1 MIVVD
6 TNLIAYLLLGG
17 EKTPRARSIFE
28 RDSKWAAPLLWRS
41 EFRSVLAMFIRQGKL
56 RLEKAIEF
64 MNEAETLMQ
73 GEEYQVD
80 SGRVIKL
87 IDSSKCSAYDCE
99 FIALAQHLDV
109 PLITSD
115 KQILNE
121 FPDTAVSIESYGES
135 A

>member
-17 EKTPRARSIFE
+17 EKTSKVRSIFK
-28 RDSKWAAPLLWRS
+28 RDPIWAAPLLWRS
-41 EFRSVLAMFIRQGKL
+41 EFRSVLAMFIRQDKL
-56 RLEKAIEF
+56 TSDKAIEL

-73 GEEYQVD
+73 GEEYQVE

-87 IDSSKCSAYDCE
+87 IYSSKCSAYDCE
-99 FIALAQHLDV
+99 FIALAQHLNV

-121 FPDTAVSIESYGES
+121 FPDTAISIESYG
-135 A
+135 

>member
-1 MIVVD
+1 VIVVD
-6 TNLIAYLLLGG
+6 TNVIAYLLLGG
-17 EKTPRARSIFE
+17 EKTPRARSVFV

-41 EFRSVLAMFIRQGKL
+41 EFRSVLAMYIRQGKL
-56 RLEKAIEF
+56 TPEKAMEF
-64 MNEAETLMQ
+64 MTEAEILMQ

-80 SGRVIKL
+80 SGRIIKL

-99 FIALAQHLDV
+99 FVALAQSLDV

-115 KQILNE
+115 KQIINE
-121 FPDTAVSIESYGES
+121 FPDTAISIESYGES

>member
-17 EKTPRARSIFE
+17 EKTAQVRSIFR
-28 RDSKWAAPLLWRS
+28 RDTKWAAPLLWRS
-41 EFRSVLAMFIRQGKL
+41 EFRSVLAMFIRQK
-56 RLEKAIEF
+56 RLTSDKAIEF
-64 MNEAETLMQ
+64 MNEAEILMQ

-80 SGRVIKL
+80 SRRIIKL

-99 FIALAQHLDV
+99 FIGLAQHLAV

-121 FPDTAVSIESYGES
+121 FPNTALSIESFS

>member
-1 MIVVD
+1 VIVVD
-6 TNLIAYLLLGG
+6 TNVIAYLLLGG

-41 EFRSVLAMFIRQGKL
+41 EFRSVLAMYIRKGKL
-56 RLEKAIEF
+56 TPEKAMEF
-64 MNEAETLMQ
+64 MTEAEILMQ

-80 SGRVIKL
+80 SGRIIKL
-87 IDSSKCSAYDCE
+87 IGSSKCSAYDCE
-99 FIALAQHLDV
+99 FVALAQNLDV

-115 KQILNE
+115 KQIINE
-121 FPDTAVSIESYGES
+121 FPETAISIESYGES

>member
-6 TNLIAYLLLGG
+6 TNWIAYLLLGG

-56 RLEKAIEF
+56 TSERAIEF

-80 SGRVIKL
+80 SGRVLKL
-87 IDSSKCSAYDCE
+87 IDSSNCSAYDCE

-121 FPDTAVSIESYGES
+121 FPDTAVSIESYT
-135 A
+135 

>member
-6 TNLIAYLLLGG
+6 TNVIAYLLLGG

-41 EFRSVLAMFIRQGKL
+41 EFRSVLAMFIRRGKL
-56 RLEKAIEF
+56 TPEKAMEF
-64 MNEAETLMQ
+64 MTEAEILLQ

-80 SGRVIKL
+80 SGRIMKL

-99 FIALAQHLDV
+99 FIALAQHLDI

-115 KQILNE
+115 KQILDE
-121 FPDTAVSIESYGES
+121 FSDTAVSIESYC
-135 A
+135 

>member
-1 MIVVD
+1 VIVVD
-6 TNLIAYLLLGG
+6 TNVVAYLLLGG
-17 EKTPRARSIFE
+17 EKTPSARAIFE

-41 EFRSVLAMFIRQGKL
+41 EFRSVLAMFIRQEKL
-56 RLEKAIEF
+56 TSDKAMEF
-64 MNEAETLMQ
+64 MKEAELLMQ

-80 SGRVIKL
+80 SGRIIKL

-99 FIALAQHLDV
+99 FVALAQNLDV

-115 KQILNE
+115 KQIINE
-121 FPDTAVSIESYGES
+121 FPETAISIESYGES

>member
-1 MIVVD
+1 VIVVD

-41 EFRSVLAMFIRQGKL
+41 EFGSVLAMFIRQRKL
-56 RLEKAIEF
+56 TSDKAMEF

-80 SGRVIKL
+80 SRRVIKL

-99 FIALAQHLDV
+99 FIALAQHLDL

-115 KQILNE
+115 KQVLKE
-121 FPDTAVSIESYGES
+121 FPDTAVSIESYG
-135 A
+135 

>member
-1 MIVVD
+1 VIVVD

-17 EKTPRARSIFE
+17 EKTENARSIYK
-28 RDSKWAAPLLWRS
+28 RDTKWAAPLLWRS
-41 EFRSVLAMFIRQGKL
+41 EFRSVLAMFIRQRKL
-56 RLEKAIEF
+56 TSDKALEF
-64 MNEAETLMQ
+64 MTEAEILLQ

-80 SGRVIKL
+80 SKRIIKL

-99 FIALAQHLDV
+99 FIALAQHLAI

-115 KQILNE
+115 KQILSE
-121 FPDTAVSIESYGES
+121 FPDIALSIESYS

>member
-1 MIVVD
+1 VIVVD

-17 EKTPRARSIFE
+17 EKTSKVRSIFK
-28 RDSKWAAPLLWRS
+28 RDPKWAAPLLWRS
-41 EFRSVLAMFIRQGKL
+41 EFRSVLAMFIRQDKL
-56 RLEKAIEF
+56 TSDKAIEL

-73 GEEYQVD
+73 GEEYQVE

-87 IDSSKCSAYDCE
+87 IYSSKCSAYDCE
-99 FIALAQHLDV
+99 FIALAQHLNV

-121 FPDTAVSIESYGES
+121 FPDTAISIESYG
-135 A
+135 

>member
-1 MIVVD
+1 VIVVD

-17 EKTPRARSIFE
+17 EKTAKTRSIFNK
-28 RDSKWAAPLLWRS
+28 DTKWAAPLLWRS

-56 RLEKAIEF
+56 TSDKAIEF
-64 MNEAETLMQ
+64 MNEAEILMQ

-80 SGRVIKL
+80 SRRVITL

-99 FIALAQHLDV
+99 FIALAQHLSV
-109 PLITSD
+109 PLVTSD

-121 FPDTAVSIESYGES
+121 FPNTAVSIESYS

>member
-1 MIVVD
+1 VIVVD

-41 EFRSVLAMFIRQGKL
+41 EFRSVLAMFIRQRKL
-56 RLEKAIEF
+56 TSDKAMEF

-80 SGRVIKL
+80 SRRVIKL

-115 KQILNE
+115 KQILKE
-121 FPDTAVSIESYGES
+121 FPDTAVSIESHG
-135 A
+135 

>member
-17 EKTPRARSIFE
+17 EKTRRARSIFE

-41 EFRSVLAMFIRQGKL
+41 EFRSVLGMFIRQRKLTSGK
-56 RLEKAIEF
+56 AMEF

-80 SGRVIKL
+80 SRRVIKL
-87 IDSSKCSAYDCE
+87 MDSSKCSAYDCE

-115 KQILNE
+115 KQILKE
-121 FPDTAVSIESYGES
+121 FPDTAVSIESYGRS

>member
-6 TNLIAYLLLGG
+6 TNVIAYFLLGG
-17 EKTPRARSIFE
+17 AKTPSARAVFE
-28 RDSKWAAPLLWRS
+28 RDPKWAAPLLWRS
-41 EFRSVLAMFIRQGKL
+41 EFRSVLAMFIRQGIL
-56 RLEKAIEF
+56 SSEKAMEF
-64 MNEAETLMQ
+64 MNEAEILMQ

-80 SGRVIKL
+80 SGKIIKL

-99 FIALAQHLDV
+99 FVALAQNLDV

-115 KQILNE
+115 KQIINE
-121 FPDTAVSIESYGES
+121 FPETAISIESYGES

>member
-1 MIVVD
+1 VIVVD

-41 EFRSVLAMFIRQGKL
+41 EFRSVLAMFIRQRKL
-56 RLEKAIEF
+56 TSDRAMEF

-80 SGRVIKL
+80 SRRVIKL

-115 KQILNE
+115 KQVLKE
-121 FPDTAVSIESYGES
+121 FPDTAVSIESYG
-135 A
+135 